1 MTDDRSSE
9 DPAHGDPSPVF
20 GAFATPEEQARRR
33 GAEQSASLERAD
45 ETPPRSSDV
54 RPWAATPT
62 GESVSG
68 TTGTPTYS
76 WTTERPRSRFVTS
89 GADRI
94 ITLVLLALGVINV
107 ISSAPQLLEFGAA
120 IQMVY
125 ASLDGGEFTATALA
139 DAMGRTA
146 LIAQVVVL
154 VAVVFWSWARL
165 RATRAAWWVPV
176 LGAAV
181 AWLLVTLAVVVVML
195 ADPPVVASVVG
206 S

>member
-1 MTDDRSSE
+1 MTDDRSPD
-9 DPAHGDPSPVF
+9 DPAHGNPSPEF

-33 GAEQSASLERAD
+33 GVEPPAASVSAEEP
-45 ETPPRSSDV
+45 TPRESV
-54 RPWAATPT
+54 ARPWAAPPT
-62 GESVSG
+62 DESVNG
-68 TTGTPTYS
+68 TTGAPAYS

-94 ITLVLLALGVINV
+94 VALVFLALGVINV
-107 ISSAPQLLEFGAA
+107 ISSAPQLLDFGTA
-120 IQMVY
+120 IQTVY
-125 ASLDGGEFTATALA
+125 TSLEGGEFTATALA
-139 DAMGRTA
+139 DAMGLTA

-176 LGAAV
+176 LGAVV